1 MTAGQLW
8 KTQRSVM
15 PALALTAPGLTW
27 GAALSKSPR
36 DRPCSSFPVPTRR
49 IGRSF
54 STIGLII
61 RGSTGGGK
69 VRTARFLAL
78 VALCSAM
85 AGTFAQTYP
94 SRPIRIVVGFP
105 PGGGNDII
113 ARMIGSKMQED
124 WGQPVVI
131 DNKAGA
137 NSIIAAEFVAKSAP
151 DGYTLLVNA
160 TGGMSVNPVLYAK
173 LPYDSLRDFVPIS
186 MVGSFPLVL
195 VVHPSVPANSV
206 QELVAYAKANPGK
219 LNYSSGSTAFQVAS
233 EMFKQMTG
241 TEVRHIPYKGSAAS
255 ITAVIA
261 GDVQMT
267 IVDTPPLVPQIKAGR
282 VKPLGVTSA
291 KRSASMPEVPAL
303 AETVPGYEMI
313 LWIGVFAPAGTPG
326 EVASKLNAE
335 VVRIVR
341 LPEVR
346 ETLDAMGVEPIGNTS
361 AQMAEWI
368 RREIAKYGPVV
379 KAANIKAD

>member
-1 MTAGQLW
+1 MRKARANIW
-8 KTQRSVM
+8 
-15 PALALTAPGLTW
+15 ALVLF
-27 GAALSKSPR
+27 GAA
-36 DRPCSSFPVPTRR
+36 
-49 IGRSF
+49 
-54 STIGLII
+54 
-61 RGSTGGGK
+61 
-69 VRTARFLAL
+69 TAAW
-78 VALCSAM
+78 
-85 AGTFAQTYP
+85 AQTYP
-94 SRPIRIVVGFP
+94 AKPIRIVVGFP

-113 ARMIGSKMQED
+113 ARMVGAKMQET

-131 DNKAGA
+131 DNKPGA

-173 LPYDSLRDFVPIS
+173 LPYDSLKDFVAIS

-206 QELVAYAKANPGK
+206 QELVAYAKANPGT

-241 TEVRHIPYKGSAAS
+241 TDLRHIPYKGSAAS

-267 IVDTPPLVPQIKAGR
+267 IVDTPPLVPQINAGR
-282 VKPLGVTSA
+282 VKALAVTSS
-291 KRSASMPEVPAL
+291 KRASAMSGLPTI
-303 AETVPGYEMI
+303 AESGVPGYEMV
-313 LWIGVFAPAGTPG
+313 LWIGVFAPAGTPRD
-326 EVASKLNAE
+326 VAGKLNAE

-341 LPEVR
+341 LTEIR
-346 ETLDAMGVEPIGNTS
+346 EKLDAMGVEPLGNTQE
-361 AQMAEWI
+361 QMAEWI
-368 RREIAKYGPVV
+368 RREIARYGPVV
-379 KAANIKAD
+379 KAANIKAE

>member
-1 MTAGQLW
+1 MRTAKLLAIFTLCASGAG
-8 KTQRSVM
+8 
-15 PALALTAPGLTW
+15 ALAQG
-27 GAALSKSPR
+27 
-36 DRPCSSFPVPTRR
+36 
-49 IGRSF
+49 
-54 STIGLII
+54 
-61 RGSTGGGK
+61 
-69 VRTARFLAL
+69 
-78 VALCSAM
+78 
-85 AGTFAQTYP
+85 YP
-94 SRPIRIVVGFP
+94 AKPIRIVVGFP

-113 ARMIGSKMQED
+113 ARMVGAKMQEA

-131 DNKAGA
+131 DNKPGA

-173 LPYDSLRDFVPIS
+173 LPYDSLRDFVAIS
-186 MVGSFPLVL
+186 MVGTFPLVL

-206 QELVAYAKANPGK
+206 QELVAYARANPGK

-241 TEVRHIPYKGSAAS
+241 TDVRHIPYKGSAAS

-282 VKPLGVTSA
+282 VKALGVTSA

-303 AETVPGYEMI
+303 AETVPGYEMV

-335 VVRIVR
+335 VVRIVK

-346 ETLDAMGVEPIGNTS
+346 ATLDAMGVEPLGNTS
-361 AQMAEWI
+361 AQMAERI
-368 RREIAKYGPVV
+368 RRETAKYGPVV
-379 KAANIKAD
+379 KAAHIKAE

>member
-1 MTAGQLW
+1 MRNA
-8 KTQRSVM
+8 VNCHII
-15 PALALTAPGLTW
+15 
-27 GAALSKSPR
+27 AANR
-36 DRPCSSFPVPTRR
+36 MQ
-49 IGRSF
+49 
-54 STIGLII
+54 
-61 RGSTGGGK
+61 GGGMK
-69 VRTARFLAL
+69 YARATIRAFAL
-78 VALCSAM
+78 FCAVSA
-85 AGTFAQTYP
+85 AWAQGYP
-94 SRPIRIVVGFP
+94 SKPIRLVVGFP

-113 ARMIGSKMQED
+113 ARMIGSKMQEA
-124 WGQPVVI
+124 WGEPVLI
-131 DNKAGA
+131 DNKPGA

-173 LPYDSLRDFVPIS
+173 LPYDSLKDFVAIS

-241 TEVRHIPYKGSAAS
+241 TDVRHIPYKGSAAS

-267 IVDTPPLVPQIKAGR
+267 IVDTPPLVPQIRAGKVKA
-282 VKPLGVTSA
+282 LAVTSA
-291 KRSASMPEVPAL
+291 KRAAAMSGLPTI
-303 AETVPGYEMI
+303 AESGVQGYEMV
-313 LWIGVFAPAGTPG
+313 LWIGVFAPAGTPRD
-326 EVASKLNAE
+326 VAEKLNAE

-341 LPEVR
+341 LPDVR
-346 ETLDAMGVEPIGNTS
+346 EKLDAMGVEPLGNTRE
-361 AQMAEWI
+361 QMADWI
-368 RREIAKYGPVV
+368 RREIARYGPVV
-379 KAANIKAD
+379 KAANIKAE

>member
-1 MTAGQLW
+1 MRTRL
-8 KTQRSVM
+8 
-15 PALALTAPGLTW
+15 LA
-27 GAALSKSPR
+27 
-36 DRPCSSFPVPTRR
+36 
-49 IGRSF
+49 I
-54 STIGLII
+54 
-61 RGSTGGGK
+61 
-69 VRTARFLAL
+69 
-78 VALCSAM
+78 VALFCAVSA
-85 AGTFAQTYP
+85 ACAQGYP
-94 SRPIRIVVGFP
+94 AKPIRMVVGFP

-113 ARMIGSKMQED
+113 ARMVGAKMQEI

-131 DNKAGA
+131 DNKPGA

-173 LPYDSLRDFVPIS
+173 LPYDSLKDFVPIS

-241 TEVRHIPYKGSAAS
+241 TDVKHIPYKGSAAS

-267 IVDTPPLVPQIKAGR
+267 IVDTPPLVPQIRAGKVKA
-282 VKPLGVTSA
+282 LAVTSA
-291 KRSASMPEVPAL
+291 ARASAMSELPAM
-303 AETVPGYEMI
+303 AETV
-313 LWIGVFAPAGTPG
+313 T
-326 EVASKLNAE
+326 
-335 VVRIVR
+335 
-341 LPEVR
+341 
-346 ETLDAMGVEPIGNTS
+346 
-361 AQMAEWI
+361 
-368 RREIAKYGPVV
+368 
-379 KAANIKAD
+379 